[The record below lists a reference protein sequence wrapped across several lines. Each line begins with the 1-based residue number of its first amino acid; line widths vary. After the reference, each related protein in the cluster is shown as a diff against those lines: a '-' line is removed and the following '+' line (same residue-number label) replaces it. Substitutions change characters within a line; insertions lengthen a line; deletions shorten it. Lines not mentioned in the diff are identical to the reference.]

1 MNQDS
6 GHALVLSLILLSLK
20 VHYITYFFKGLR
32 VISVFAHTDLKCNNC
47 CEILMFITYLLFIQ
61 QKLKIYIWKKVLLYF
76 VFPTNTSVLLIM
88 HQVKYVD
95 LEM

>member
-6 GHALVLSLILLSLK
+6 GHAIVLSLFFLSLE

-47 CEILMFITYLLFIQ
+47 CEILMFITLAVYTTKIKNIYMEKSVTLLC
-61 QKLKIYIWKKVLLYF
+61 LH
-76 VFPTNTSVLLIM
+76 TSA
-88 HQVKYVD
+88 
-95 LEM
+95 